1 MPPRAASHNKP
12 AQPHS
17 QAVDQWGSNDWPTV
31 CHDNIAKKATQRM
44 DSTIGFNPQRNAK
57 RIP

>member
-1 MPPRAASHNKP
+1 MQPATTSPPNPTA
-12 AQPHS
+12 

-31 CHDNIAKKATQRM
+31 CHDNIAKKATHRM
-44 DSTIGFNPQRNAK
+44 DSAIGFNPQRNAK